1 MRGERRLPLFFC
13 GGSGIELPLSF
24 RCTITGI
31 VNALKET
38 GKLFVGP
45 RRPSGRGLQQGCGGA
60 VPQGNHRGGWHINA
74 KNNLLK
80 AAKAA
85 GMYTVHRF
93 FLIDSMSLANLTK
106 QAISSD
112 ANCIEIMPGYGAAAR
127 RWASATRWRRP
138 QAGCQNTIPA
148 MLLFTI
154 LAS

>member
-45 RRPSGRGLQQGCGGA
+45 RRPSGRGLQQGCGAA
-60 VPQGNHRGGWHINA
+60 VPQGDHRGGWHHQREKQSA
-74 KNNLLK
+74 QGGQGGGYVHGTPLLPLCLVNL
-80 AAKAA
+80 
-85 GMYTVHRF
+85 
-93 FLIDSMSLANLTK
+93 IK
-106 QAISSD
+106 QVIGSD